1 MKSFGNLTGTFM
13 KKDSPQIEFRFRR
26 GELVE
31 FSVINKPD
39 SYEFRYAPEEKAF
52 LLMMS
57 DRLVP
62 DTRIGIQKDL
72 EKVGIPY
79 YDPQLILE
87 YTHGFS
93 ITDDYWIKLSG
104 EDITWD
110 ELLKQK
116 KFAGH

>member
-1 MKSFGNLTGTFM
+1 MKSFGNLAGTFM
-13 KKDSPQIEFRFRR
+13 WRNIPQIEFRFRK
-26 GELVE
+26 GELVK
-31 FSVINKPD
+31 FNVINKPN
-39 SYEFRYAPEEKAF
+39 SYEFRFASEEKAF
-52 LLMMS
+52 LLMMN

-62 DTRIGIQKDL
+62 ETRIGIQKDL
-72 EKVGIPY
+72 KKIGIPY
-79 YDPQLILE
+79 YDVQKILE

-104 EDITWD
+104 EDITWN